1 MGKVRQLSRLVNR
14 NRKAL
19 AEFEIIFKLLTFL
32 VAVPL
37 FSGCVR
43 LTMTITGYRYLT
55 VENIL
60 SFAVHPVTILS
71 LLTLLLVMTAY
82 TMFDIATVIIILD
95 QSCQNRRV
103 RLPDVIRLSARKC
116 AGMLHLKS
124 LPLTFFTLFLIPFL
138 NLGLA
143 SGVVSTIQI
152 PGFIEE
158 YIQKNRFLLVLF
170 SALVIVL
177 TALLLRWLY
186 SLHFLVLEDIS
197 FQEARKRS
205 RRLGAGRHIRDLLS
219 LVAMQIVISLGF
231 LGCVLLGILLIM
243 AVDGMLE
250 RFALLNSLVS
260 TIIWMFIALSV
271 VVFMSLSMPIG
282 YAGISVLFYAH
293 KRELGE
299 EIRGPELSEGD
310 EKDGDRSRMRAIGVG
325 IAIAALILG
334 VAFTYGLQLGKYNL
348 NIEYARTTEVTAHRG
363 ASVDYPENTM
373 SAFAGASE
381 LGADWI
387 ELDVQQTKDGRI
399 IVIHDTNFKRTAGV
413 NRNTWELT
421 YDEVSGLDAGSF
433 FGEAFAG
440 ERIPLLEEVVEFAK
454 ENLIKLNIELKPTGH
469 ETDFEKTVVDI
480 VTEHDFLEQCV
491 ITSQVYH
498 VLENVKDY
506 NPDAVTVYVMSLAY
520 GDITA
525 LEAADH
531 FSVEAAN
538 VTESLVTKVHG
549 EGKQLYA
556 WTVNTETSIRKM
568 VELNVDNVITDNVM
582 LAKETIYAE
591 KTSDLISEYIKLL
604 EKIF

>member
-1 MGKVRQLSRLVNR
+1 M
-14 NRKAL
+14 
-19 AEFEIIFKLLTFL
+19 
-32 VAVPL
+32 
-37 FSGCVR
+37 
-43 LTMTITGYRYLT
+43 TMTGYRYLT

-60 SFAVHPVTILS
+60 SFAVHPVTIVSFLV
-71 LLTLLLVMTAY
+71 LLLVMTAY

-95 QSCQNRRV
+95 QSCQNRKV

-124 LPLTFFTLFLIPFL
+124 LSLTFFTLFLIPFL

-143 SGVVSTIQI
+143 SGVISTIQV
-152 PGFIEE
+152 PGFIQD
-158 YIQKNRFLLVLF
+158 YIQKNHILLVLF
-170 SALVIVL
+170 IALVISL

-186 SLHFLVLEDIS
+186 SLHFLVLEDIP
-197 FQEARKRS
+197 FKEARKRS
-205 RRLGAGRHIRDLLS
+205 RRLGAGRHVRDLLS
-219 LVAMQIVISLGF
+219 LVSMQLVISLGF
-231 LGCVLLGILLIM
+231 LGCVLIGILLIM

-271 VVFMSLSMPIG
+271 AVFLSLSMPIG
-282 YAGISVLFYAH
+282 YAGISVLFYDH

-299 EIRGPELSEGD
+299 EIRGLELQERESGAR
-310 EKDGDRSRMRAIGVG
+310 GRSHVRAVCVG
-325 IAIAALILG
+325 IAIVALILG

-373 SAFAGASE
+373 SAFEGASE

-387 ELDVQQTKDGRI
+387 ELDVQQTKDGQI
-399 IVIHDTNFKRTAGV
+399 IVIHDTNFKRTTGV

-421 YDEVSGLDAGSF
+421 YDEVSRLDAGSF
-433 FGEAFAG
+433 FGEEFAG
-440 ERIPLLEEVVEFAK
+440 ERIPLLAEVVEFAK

-491 ITSQVYH
+491 ITSQAYH

-506 NPDAVTVYVMSLAY
+506 NSDVVTVYVMSLAY

-538 VTESLVTKVHG
+538 VTENLVTRVHG

>member
-1 MGKVRQLSRLVNR
+1 MGKVRQLGRLVNH
-14 NRKAL
+14 NRRAL

-43 LTMTITGYRYLT
+43 LTMAVTGYRYLT

-60 SFAVHPVTILS
+60 SFAVHPVTIVSFLA
-71 LLTLLLVMTAY
+71 LLLVMTAY

-95 QSCQNRRV
+95 QSCQNRKI
-103 RLPDVIRLSARKC
+103 RLTDVIRLSARKC
-116 AGMLHLKS
+116 VGMLHLKS
-124 LPLTFFTLFLIPFL
+124 LSLTFFTLFLIPFL

-143 SGVVSTIQI
+143 SGVISTIQV
-152 PGFIEE
+152 PGFIQD
-158 YIQKNRFLLVLF
+158 YIQKNHIMLVLF
-170 SALVIVL
+170 IALVISL
-177 TALLLRWLY
+177 AALLLRWLY
-186 SLHFLVLEDIS
+186 SLHFLVLEDIP
-197 FQEARKRS
+197 FKEARKRS
-205 RRLGAGRHIRDLLS
+205 RRLGAGRHVRDLFS
-219 LVAMQIVISLGF
+219 LVAMQLVISLGF
-231 LGCVLLGILLIM
+231 LGCVLIGILLIM

-271 VVFMSLSMPIG
+271 VVFLSLSMPIG

-293 KRELGE
+293 KQECGE
-299 EIRGPELSEGD
+299 EIRGLELSRGD
-310 EKDGDRSRMRAIGVG
+310 GGSGDRSRMRAIGVG

-387 ELDVQQTKDGRI
+387 ELDVQQTKDGQI
-399 IVIHDTNFKRTAGV
+399 IVIHDTNFRRTAGV

-433 FGEAFAG
+433 FGEEFAG
-440 ERIPLLEEVVEFAK
+440 ERIPLLEEVVEFAR

-469 ETDFEKTVVDI
+469 ETDFEKAVVDI

-538 VTESLVTKVHG
+538 VTENLVTRVHM

-568 VELNVDNVITDNVM
+568 VELNVDNVITDNVV